1 LGGRV
6 FRVRCGAPRMTA
18 REKERGGVLLLSAFP
33 RAMLPPE
40 RSGEMAASPI
50 VRGGYGRAGIAT
62 LKAAKGITSHQPL
75 ATSHC
80 KSNRYAPRLEPP
92 VTHSKQ
98 TTVVLSNR
106 YKCRPSE
113 GSASRGKNV
122 TEGSLFRF
130 VPSGGVTSWLTHRPR
145 RPFYPVQRANRNRRK
160 PFKTNDG
167 GIFYSIQKAL
177 PPGGG

>member
-1 LGGRV
+1 
-6 FRVRCGAPRMTA
+6 
-18 REKERGGVLLLSAFP
+18 
-33 RAMLPPE
+33 MLPPE

-50 VRGGYGRAGIAT
+50 VRRGNGRAGIPTPRGAE
-62 LKAAKGITSHQPL
+62 GVTSHQSPV
-75 ATSHC
+75 TSHC
-80 KSNRYAPRLEPP
+80 ISPAASSVEANRYTPRLEPL

-98 TTVVLSNR
+98 TAVVLSNR

-122 TEGSLFRF
+122 TEGSLFCF
-130 VPSGGVTSWLTHRPR
+130 VPSGGVASWLTPR
-145 RPFYPVQRANRNRRK
+145 ASPQFYPVHRANRNRRK

-167 GIFYSIQKAL
+167 GIFYSIQKAT